1 MRRLVYFLIILLT
14 SAIWFSSCRSIR
26 HIPIETVKHD
36 SIYISKILHD
46 SIYQRDS
53 IYVDRKGDTVLIYKD
68 RYVYKYKNLVDTFYI
83 HKVDSVQVPY
93 PVEKSLS
100 RWQTIKMELGGWGFG
115 IIIVIGICLLL
126 KVTVTKV
133 NFFIILFYY
142 SKHIYINPLFL
153 YMFFPNK

>member
-1 MRRLVYFLIILLT
+1 MKRLIYIIILLT

-68 RYVYKYKNLVDTFYI
+68 RYLYKYKNLIDTMYI
-83 HKVDSVQVPY
+83 NRIDSIQIPY
-93 PVEKSLS
+93 SVEKQLT
-100 RWQTIKMELGGWGFG
+100 RWQSVKMELGGWIFG
-115 IIIVIGICLLL
+115 V
-126 KVTVTKV
+126 
-133 NFFIILFYY
+133 IILFA
-142 SKHIYINPLFL
+142 LFFVGW
-153 YMFFPNK
+153 MGFRMKEK

>member
-1 MRRLVYFLIILLT
+1 MKWLIYIIILLT
-14 SAIWFSSCRSIR
+14 LAIWFSSCRSIR

-93 PVEKSLS
+93 PVERRLS
-100 RWQTIKMELGGWGFG
+100 RWQSIKMELGGWAFG
-115 IIIVIGICLLL
+115 LVITFILIIIGRIVYRF
-126 KVTVTKV
+126 KK
-133 NFFIILFYY
+133 
-142 SKHIYINPLFL
+142 K
-153 YMFFPNK
+153 

>member
-1 MRRLVYFLIILLT
+1 MKWLIYIIILPM

-93 PVEKSLS
+93 PVEKRLS
-100 RWQTIKMELGGWGFG
+100 RWQSIKMELGGWAFG
-115 IIIVIGICLLL
+115 LVITFILIIIGRIVYRF
-126 KVTVTKV
+126 KK
-133 NFFIILFYY
+133 
-142 SKHIYINPLFL
+142 K
-153 YMFFPNK
+153 

>member
-1 MRRLVYFLIILLT
+1 MKRLIYIIILLT

-68 RYVYKYKNLVDTFYI
+68 RYLYKYKNLIDTMYI
-83 HKVDSVQVPY
+83 NRIDSIQIPY
-93 PVEKSLS
+93 SGEKQLT
-100 RWQTIKMELGGWGFG
+100 RWQSVKMELGGWIFG
-115 IIIVIGICLLL
+115 V
-126 KVTVTKV
+126 
-133 NFFIILFYY
+133 IILFA
-142 SKHIYINPLFL
+142 LFFVGW
-153 YMFFPNK
+153 MVFRMKEK

>member
-1 MRRLVYFLIILLT
+1 MKRLIYIIILLT

-68 RYVYKYKNLVDTFYI
+68 RYLYKYKNLIDTMYI
-83 HKVDSVQVPY
+83 NRIDSIQIPY
-93 PVEKSLS
+93 SVEKQLTRRQSV
-100 RWQTIKMELGGWGFG
+100 KMELGGWIFG
-115 IIIVIGICLLL
+115 V
-126 KVTVTKV
+126 
-133 NFFIILFYY
+133 IILFA
-142 SKHIYINPLFL
+142 LFFVGW
-153 YMFFPNK
+153 MVFRMKEK

>member
-1 MRRLVYFLIILLT
+1 MKRLIYVFIILLT

-68 RYVYKYKNLVDTFYI
+68 RYLYKYKNLIDTMYI
-83 HKVDSVQVPY
+83 NRIDSIQVPY
-93 PVEKSLS
+93 PVEKQLT
-100 RWQTIKMELGGWGFG
+100 RWQSMKLELGGWAFG
-115 IIIVIGICLLL
+115 IVIAFALIVAGWLVYRIRR
-126 KVTVTKV
+126 K
-133 NFFIILFYY
+133 
-142 SKHIYINPLFL
+142 
-153 YMFFPNK
+153 

>member
-68 RYVYKYKNLVDTFYI
+68 RYLYKYKNLIDTMYI
-83 HKVDSVQVPY
+83 SRTDSIQVPY
-93 PVEKSLS
+93 PIEKQLTK
-100 RWQTIKMELGGWGFG
+100 WQSMKLELGGWALG
-115 IIIVIGICLLL
+115 IIIVFILVLIGRYV
-126 KVTVTKV
+126 KQK
-133 NFFIILFYY
+133 
-142 SKHIYINPLFL
+142 
-153 YMFFPNK
+153 MR

>member
-1 MRRLVYFLIILLT
+1 MRRLVHFLIILLT

-68 RYVYKYKNLVDTFYI
+68 RYLYKYKNLIDTMYI
-83 HKVDSVQVPY
+83 NRIDSIQIPY
-93 PVEKSLS
+93 SVEKQLT
-100 RWQTIKMELGGWGFG
+100 RWQSVKMELGGWIFG
-115 IIIVIGICLLL
+115 V
-126 KVTVTKV
+126 
-133 NFFIILFYY
+133 IILFA
-142 SKHIYINPLFL
+142 LFFVGW
-153 YMFFPNK
+153 MVFRMKEK

>member
-1 MRRLVYFLIILLT
+1 MKRLIYIIILLT

-68 RYVYKYKNLVDTFYI
+68 RYLYKYKNLIDTMYI
-83 HKVDSVQVPY
+83 NRIDSIQIPY
-93 PVEKSLS
+93 SVEKQLT
-100 RWQTIKMELGGWGFG
+100 RWQSVKMELGGWIFG
-115 IIIVIGICLLL
+115 VIKLFAL
-126 KVTVTKV
+126 
-133 NFFIILFYY
+133 FFVGWMVFRM
-142 SKHIYINPLFL
+142 KE
-153 YMFFPNK
+153 K

>member
-1 MRRLVYFLIILLT
+1 MKWLIYIMILFT
-14 SAIWFSSCRSIR
+14 SAIWFSSCRSIQ

-83 HKVDSVQVPY
+83 HKV
-93 PVEKSLS
+93 
-100 RWQTIKMELGGWGFG
+100 
-115 IIIVIGICLLL
+115 IVYKCLIRLRKVYHDGKLL
-126 KVTVTKV
+126 KWS
-133 NFFIILFYY
+133 LADGD
-142 SKHIYINPLFL
+142 SE
-153 YMFFPNK
+153 

>member
-1 MRRLVYFLIILLT
+1 MKRLIYIIILLT

-68 RYVYKYKNLVDTFYI
+68 RYLYKYKNLIDTMYI
-83 HKVDSVQVPY
+83 NRIDSIQIPY
-93 PVEKSLS
+93 SVEKQLT
-100 RWQTIKMELGGWGFG
+100 RWQSVKMELGGWIYG
-115 IIIVIGICLLL
+115 V
-126 KVTVTKV
+126 
-133 NFFIILFYY
+133 IILFA
-142 SKHIYINPLFL
+142 LFFVGW
-153 YMFFPNK
+153 MVFRMKEK

>member
-1 MRRLVYFLIILLT
+1 MNRLIYIIILLT

-68 RYVYKYKNLVDTFYI
+68 RYLYKYKNLIDTMYI
-83 HKVDSVQVPY
+83 NRIDSIQIPY
-93 PVEKSLS
+93 SVEKQLT
-100 RWQTIKMELGGWGFG
+100 RWQSVKMELGGWIFG
-115 IIIVIGICLLL
+115 V
-126 KVTVTKV
+126 
-133 NFFIILFYY
+133 IILFA
-142 SKHIYINPLFL
+142 LFFVGW
-153 YMFFPNK
+153 MVFRMKEK

>member
-1 MRRLVYFLIILLT
+1 MKRLIYIFIILLT

-68 RYVYKYKNLVDTFYI
+68 RYLYKYKNLIDTMYI
-83 HKVDSVQVPY
+83 NRIDSIQIPY
-93 PVEKSLS
+93 SVEKQLT
-100 RWQTIKMELGGWGFG
+100 RWQSVKMELGGWIFG
-115 IIIVIGICLLL
+115 V
-126 KVTVTKV
+126 
-133 NFFIILFYY
+133 IILFA
-142 SKHIYINPLFL
+142 LFFVGW
-153 YMFFPNK
+153 MVFRMKEK

>member
-1 MRRLVYFLIILLT
+1 MRRLIYFLIILLT

-68 RYVYKYKNLVDTFYI
+68 RYLYKYKNLIDTMYI
-83 HKVDSVQVPY
+83 NRIDSIQIPY
-93 PVEKSLS
+93 SVEKQLT
-100 RWQTIKMELGGWGFG
+100 RWQSVKMELGGWIFG
-115 IIIVIGICLLL
+115 V
-126 KVTVTKV
+126 
-133 NFFIILFYY
+133 IILFA
-142 SKHIYINPLFL
+142 LFFVGW
-153 YMFFPNK
+153 MVFRMKEK

>member
-1 MRRLVYFLIILLT
+1 MILLT

-68 RYVYKYKNLVDTFYI
+68 RYLYKYKNLIDTMYI
-83 HKVDSVQVPY
+83 NRIDSIQIPY
-93 PVEKSLS
+93 SVEKQLT
-100 RWQTIKMELGGWGFG
+100 RWQSVKMELGGWIFG
-115 IIIVIGICLLL
+115 V
-126 KVTVTKV
+126 
-133 NFFIILFYY
+133 IILFT
-142 SKHIYINPLFL
+142 LFFVGW
-153 YMFFPNK
+153 MVFRMKEK